1 MELTALTTVLREA
14 WLSSL
19 STSQA
24 NYSTDPSMFSLSP
37 KVQFCANKYCQLANV
52 KSAVLSADCGRT
64 LRQYITHIC
73 ALLCCTVLCGAIRH
87 VTCMR

>member
-24 NYSTDPSMFSLSP
+24 NYSTDPLPCFLYHQN
-37 KVQFCANKYCQLANV
+37 VQFCANKYCQLANV

-73 ALLCCTVLCGAIRH
+73 ALLYCAVWCEQ
-87 VTCMR
+87 TCMR